1 MPAAVRTPETEL
13 RIIFRMHIFA
23 HARGAGRMIS
33 PRHGFRPSRLLSAF
47 CLLGGCLLGGSLFGG
62 SAAAAT
68 GPIIVGLDGDLSRT
82 HARAGEA
89 IRRGMTLAIEEINA
103 AGGVLERRL
112 AIQVRDHAGDHER
125 GARNLEKFAATR
137 DLVAVVGAPH
147 GPKLHANRKALGELK
162 FPYFDPWTAR
172 LRQRA
177 GTPDFE
183 FPLVPSAA
191 DAGTYLAGQ
200 AVARGF
206 RAPGLLLEE
215 SDRGSA
221 IGEAMIAALAAQ
233 GLKPVAVSRFALGE
247 TDMGVALG
255 ALLDA
260 RADAILLVAEPSAAI
275 AIVRTMAVLP
285 ANQRRP
291 IMAHWSITGGRL
303 YPDARDGLAKV
314 DLTFLQTHTFAA
326 PRRPARAAAVAK
338 AYCRRFPPC
347 RSGTDIAVP
356 MGTAHAY
363 DVVHILVRAIERAGT
378 TDRDKVRAALEQVQ
392 VFEGLVRIY
401 APAFAP
407 GRRTALGIGDL
418 RLARFGKRGVPV
430 PERRLGP
437 PALQLG
443 DRGGAP
449 ASRPHR

>member
-1 MPAAVRTPETEL
+1 
-13 RIIFRMHIFA
+13 MHIVA
-23 HARGAGRMIS
+23 HAHGAGRMNLA
-33 PRHGFRPSRLLSAF
+33 RHTLRLIRLLLTLS
-47 CLLGGCLLGGSLFGG
+47 LLGGP
-62 SAAAAT
+62 AAAAT
-68 GPIIVGLDGDLSRT
+68 SPIIVGLDGDLSRE

-112 AIQVRDHAGDHER
+112 VIQVRDHAGDHER
-125 GARNLEKFAATR
+125 GARNLQKFAATR

-147 GPKLHANRKALGELK
+147 GPNPHANRNALDELK
-162 FPYFDPWTAR
+162 FPYFDLWTAR
-172 LRQRA
+172 LRRQA
-177 GTPDFE
+177 GTPDYE

-191 DAGTYLAGQ
+191 DAGAYLAGQ

-215 SDRGSA
+215 SDRGSE
-221 IGEAMIAALAAQ
+221 IGEAMIAALAAR
-233 GLKPVAVSRFALGE
+233 GLKPAAVSRFALGE

-255 ALLDA
+255 TLLDA
-260 RADAILLVAEPSAAI
+260 RADAILLVAEPAAAI

-285 ANQRRP
+285 ASQRRP

-314 DLTFLQTHTFAA
+314 DLTFLQTHIFAA

-356 MGTAHAY
+356 MGAAHAY

-378 TDRDKVRAALEQVQ
+378 TDRDKVRDALEQVQ
-392 VFEGLVRIY
+392 VFEGLVRVY

-407 GRRTALGIGDL
+407 GRRAALGIGDL

-430 PERRLGP
+430 PERHLGR

-443 DRGGAP
+443 DRGG
-449 ASRPHR
+449 R